1 MKWVWEIFLFV
12 REKLGNSETYTVATM
27 LNILKLLKNKES
39 CYLVP
44 LPIASYNPT
53 KEALDC

>member
-1 MKWVWEIFLFV
+1 MEWVWEIFLFV

-27 LNILKLLKNKES
+27 LNILKSLKNKES

-44 LPIASYNPT
+44 LSIASYNPT

>member
-1 MKWVWEIFLFV
+1 MKWSGKFFYLSG
-12 REKLGNSETYTVATM
+12 EKLGNSETYTVATM
-27 LNILKLLKNKES
+27 LNILKSLMNKES

>member
-1 MKWVWEIFLFV
+1 MFLFV

-27 LNILKLLKNKES
+27 LNILKSLKNKES